1 MEIYATIKSERRN
14 AKMKVGY
21 IRVSTKEQ
29 NTIRQE
35 VIMNNLGVE
44 KVFIEKISGKNL
56 NRPELK
62 NLLAFVREGD
72 EVIVE
77 SYSRLARSTQDLLTI
92 ISELNSKGVSFQS
105 QKENIDTSTPQGR
118 LVMTLFAG
126 LAQFER
132 ECLLERQREGIKCA
146 KEAGKY
152 KGRKPIDVPDNF
164 ESIVA
169 EWKAGNINAREAIE
183 KAGMT
188 QATFYRKAKE
198 MN

>member
-1 MEIYATIKSERRN
+1 
-14 AKMKVGY
+14 MKVGY
-21 IRVSTKEQ
+21 VRVSTKEQ

-35 VIMNNLGVE
+35 VIMENLGVE
-44 KVFIEKISGKNL
+44 KIFIEKISGKNM

-62 NLLAFVREGD
+62 NLLSFVREGD

-92 ISELNSKGVSFQS
+92 ISELNSKGVSFHS

-146 KEAGKY
+146 KEMGKY
-152 KGRKPIDVPDNF
+152 KGRKPIDIPDNF
-164 ESIVA
+164 DEVVS
-169 EWKAGNINAREAIE
+169 EWKNGSINTKEAIE
-183 KAGMT
+183 RTGLS

-198 MN
+198 LVNSN

>member
-1 MEIYATIKSERRN
+1 
-14 AKMKVGY
+14 MKVGY
-21 IRVSTKEQ
+21 VRVSTKEQ

-44 KVFIEKISGKNL
+44 KVFIEKISGKNM

-152 KGRKPIDVPDNF
+152 KGRKPIDVPENF

-183 KAGMT
+183 KSGMT

-198 MN
+198 LN